1 MSFEC
6 QFCKKSFKRE
16 KTLSVHL
23 CEQKRRHLNRDAKY
37 VRLGHIA
44 YNQFYKLTQG
54 IKTKDKSYEEFSKS
68 KYYTAF
74 TKFGRHILDI
84 NAIDPE
90 KFIDFVINNS
100 VHLDKWCSDAVYE
113 TYIREL
119 NKKETAERAVERGIL
134 LMQQWS
140 REYDRPY
147 NAFFRE
153 ISKPRLIH
161 WIKSGRISPWIIFNC
176 DSGDASIAAMT
187 DHEQNM
193 IMEYLEPTFWQRK
206 FSTRQEDVDFV
217 QMVLK
222 EAGL

>member
-1 MSFEC
+1 MNVNFVRS
-6 QFCKKSFKRE
+6 R
-16 KTLSVHL
+16 LSV
-23 CEQKRRHLNRDAKY
+23 KRRYLFTYVNKSAVILIGDAKY

-44 YNQFYKLTQG
+44 YNRFYKLTQG

-119 NKKETAERAVERGIL
+119 NKKETAERAIERGHIT
-134 LMQQWS
+134 
-140 REYDRPY
+140 
-147 NAFFRE
+147 N
-153 ISKPRLIH
+153 
-161 WIKSGRISPWIIFNC
+161 
-176 DSGDASIAAMT
+176 AAMGKRT
-187 DHEQNM
+187 
-193 IMEYLEPTFWQRK
+193 
-206 FSTRQEDVDFV
+206 
-217 QMVLK
+217 
-222 EAGL
+222 